1 MKKIIKK
8 IFDQFGIEISRR
20 SEPVLDGPDLA
31 IIKQVSDYT
40 MTSKERILAVI
51 DSIRYLSR
59 NNIPGAI
66 VECGVWRGGSSMAAA
81 LTLQQ
86 EQDLSRNFYLFD
98 TFTGMTEPTTLDI
111 SIDGGIAKDQFPR
124 DQTGWCAADLE
135 DVKRNMFATGYPSR
149 LIDFIVGPVEE
160 TITSSIQLDQI
171 ALLRLDTDW
180 YESTHH
186 ELIHLFPRLSKG
198 GILIIDDYGHWQG
211 ARKAVDEYFATEG
224 LKYLLQRIDYSGR
237 LMIKTD

>member
-8 IFDQFGIEISRR
+8 IFDQFWIEISRR